1 MSVLIKSVEMPSKC
15 WSCPC
20 RVDNGLIGSDREYFC
35 SALRFPDFE
44 IDNLEQRLSACP
56 LKEVP
61 TLHGR
66 LIDADRLMEVIE
78 KNSYLLKGYYNS
90 LENGMFLTGIKQA
103 INEAPTIIEA
113 EVSE

>member
-1 MSVLIKSVEMPSKC
+1 MSLIIKDMEMPSKC

-20 RVDNGLIGSDREYFC
+20 CVDNGLIGMDREYFC
-35 SALRFPDFE
+35 SALNSDFE

-61 TLHGR
+61 TPHGR
-66 LIDADRLMEVIE
+66 LIDADELE
-78 KNSYLLKGYYNS
+78 KCVHEWYDVGEYVFADTIRN
-90 LENGMFLTGIKQA
+90 A
-103 INEAPTIIEA
+103 DTIIEA